1 MKLQRNVRRT
11 AYFLTAYL
19 FECVS
24 FVYASSPIVLLR
36 LFFCVSACVSV
47 VYLKYT
53 RFSLRSYN
61 NLRITGSIDVRT
73 NYDYSVSV
81 FRLDEPVRQSRVR
94 WVPISLL
101 HWCSRF
107 AEKYWPEIFSSLGES
122 ILKTRLFSKLL
133 LISYNVR
140 FAQSFETKIRVNSK
154 KVRTKF
160 RIRIGANLFPSVRR
174 CHIWQ
179 PYFRT

>member
-1 MKLQRNVRRT
+1 MQRNVRRT

-19 FECVS
+19 FGCVS

-94 WVPISLL
+94 
-101 HWCSRF
+101 
-107 AEKYWPEIFSSLGES
+107 
-122 ILKTRLFSKLL
+122 
-133 LISYNVR
+133 
-140 FAQSFETKIRVNSK
+140 
-154 KVRTKF
+154 
-160 RIRIGANLFPSVRR
+160 
-174 CHIWQ
+174 
-179 PYFRT
+179 